1 MVVAGLLALSLTA
14 VPLTA
19 WAQAGWYYIPSL
31 SLYEE
36 FDDNIFSSTN
46 RTSDFITRLSNG
58 WKIGYRSRPF
68 TLLLTSSLDGEL
80 FANHHELD
88 GLNRTQVGLESEWI
102 PTLPLTLRLSALF
115 TKTQTPSEL
124 APNLG
129 LQLGRR
135 DSTQL
140 SLASSAAYR
149 FDLRT
154 SAELAYSYLQ
164 SESEGVT
171 GTSHEPRLRLVE
183 RLSHVDTGTLT
194 YALRLTESE
203 SHGAGNSSTLSHIVT
218 LGWNRRLSATTSVT
232 LEAGPRITG
241 SQLGA
246 EVNAGVSH
254 RFFRLVDGSL
264 GYSRSSS
271 PIIGQT
277 GTADTQALSGHLSM
291 EPLRSF
297 RVVFG
302 AILSQVST
310 DRSDTTTEGAE
321 VAASYR
327 ITKWLSAVARYR
339 FSHSETGSTAIF
351 HNIFTIGLEA
361 SYPIRV
367 D

>member
-46 RTSDFITRLSNG
+46 RTSDFITRRANG

-140 SLASSAAYR
+140 ASRHRPCIASTCEPRPSSRIRIFRANPKEERAR
-149 FDLRT
+149 P
-154 SAELAYSYLQ
+154 
-164 SESEGVT
+164 
-171 GTSHEPRLRLVE
+171 TSH
-183 RLSHVDTGTLT
+183 DCG
-194 YALRLTESE
+194 
-203 SHGAGNSSTLSHIVT
+203 
-218 LGWNRRLSATTSVT
+218 
-232 LEAGPRITG
+232 
-241 SQLGA
+241 
-246 EVNAGVSH
+246 
-254 RFFRLVDGSL
+254 
-264 GYSRSSS
+264 SSS
-271 PIIGQT
+271 GYPT
-277 GTADTQALSGHLSM
+277 STQA
-291 EPLRSF
+291 R
-297 RVVFG
+297 
-302 AILSQVST
+302 
-310 DRSDTTTEGAE
+310 
-321 VAASYR
+321 
-327 ITKWLSAVARYR
+327 
-339 FSHSETGSTAIF
+339 
-351 HNIFTIGLEA
+351 
-361 SYPIRV
+361 
-367 D
+367 